1 MTRLK
6 YTCLAFT
13 SCVLLPTS
21 HYPRI
26 IPEHVEMIRDLE
38 EFLAFPWGR
47 VAFEMLV
54 TGIKKKDEIILSQTN
69 IALPG
74 FVDAIQLVFM
84 EAVPQIKEVVPQPE
98 NVVVI
103 ESDSES
109 DTEGGDSQAE
119 VEEDEVVVRPGTP
132 PAATQVISLFEDTA
146 HYPDDLTWEDE
157 AVDVAVDELV
167 RLTKEGYTF
176 KNTMFVGG
184 LTAVELVHMRAER
197 KQKDK
202 ETRERKE

>member
-1 MTRLK
+1 M
-6 YTCLAFT
+6 
-13 SCVLLPTS
+13 
-21 HYPRI
+21 
-26 IPEHVEMIRDLE
+26 
-38 EFLAFPWGR
+38 
-47 VAFEMLV
+47 
-54 TGIKKKDEIILSQTN
+54 
-69 IALPG
+69 
-74 FVDAIQLVFM
+74 
-84 EAVPQIKEVVPQPE
+84 
-98 NVVVI
+98 
-103 ESDSES
+103 
-109 DTEGGDSQAE
+109 
-119 VEEDEVVVRPGTP
+119 
-132 PAATQVISLFEDTA
+132 FEDTA